1 MIAYLNINSIR
12 NKLTALKEVISDCID
27 ILIIAETKL
36 DESFPTSQLDITGYM
51 PPLRVDRNQH
61 GGGILK
67 YIKEGIPSREI
78 SLLESMSKD
87 IEAKALEINLHK
99 IKWLL
104 FGIYRPPSQTDNFFL
119 NEISKNIE
127 HFYTKYE
134 NFLVIGDFNLTEK
147 SMVLQDFMQRLNF
160 KNVIKE
166 PTCFISNCPTCI
178 DLILT
183 SDTGKVSNTRTIET
197 GLSDFHVMVTTA
209 NCMLYRFQ

>member
-12 NKLTALKEVISDCID
+12 NKLTALKEAISDCID

-61 GGGILK
+61 GGGILI
-67 YIKEGIPSREI
+67 YIKEGIPAREI
-78 SLLESMSKD
+78 SPLESTSKN

-104 FGIYRPPSQTDNFFL
+104 FGIYRPPSQTENFFS

-127 HFYTKYE
+127 HFFTKYE
-134 NFLVIGDFNLTEK
+134 NFLVIGDFNLTEN
-147 SMVLQDFMQRLNF
+147 SVVLQNFMQRLNF
-160 KNVIKE
+160 KNVIRE
-166 PTCFISNCPTCI
+166 LVLN
-178 DLILT
+178 LT
-183 SDTGKVSNTRTIET
+183 VQLALT
-197 GLSDFHVMVTTA
+197 
-209 NCMLYRFQ
+209 